1 MARLRKASA
10 KRDRKGTAVA
20 QFTPREAGRRRRGW
34 RRNEGWRPFRHR
46 PPQRLVH
53 GRPTRGNRNGQHTG
67 HWHRGAVRGPGLHF
81 LRGESRP
88 PVVARPPQVAG
99 VPPSSVRWLSAA
111 LSLVKTRRAPLTLW
125 KRRLWLSDTFRG
137 RRGVRS
143 AGKSAALSER
153 LLSVFLLFIL
163 SVPVHAPRSRAA
175 RWHAPHSCRAG
186 LLQS

>member
-1 MARLRKASA
+1 MRCSPVSIGLLLPCWR
-10 KRDRKGTAVA
+10 GCL
-20 QFTPREAGRRRRGW
+20 QWLAGRRRRGW

-99 VPPSSVRWLSAA
+99 VPPSSVRWLSEA

-125 KRRLWLSDTFRG
+125 KRSVWLSDTFRG

-153 LLSVFLLFIL
+153 LLFVFLLYPFRPGTCASQRGCEVACSTL
-163 SVPVHAPRSRAA
+163 M
-175 RWHAPHSCRAG
+175 
-186 LLQS
+186 